1 MARTYGTAAIA
12 GMLAI
17 LGASCN
23 GGGNPQQ
30 ASEST
35 LAFDNAWIRPPVA
48 GRTVTAAYCDVT
60 NRGDTPVDIVGFASD
75 KPGLRVEIHE
85 TTRVDGM
92 MRMRPLARV
101 TIPAKATVSFAPGD
115 KHLMLFGFD
124 GSASDVT
131 LAATLDGGET
141 FPVVF
146 ATRPEQH
153 R

>member
-1 MARTYGTAAIA
+1 MARARGPVVA

-17 LGASCN
+17 LVASCD
-23 GGGNPQQ
+23 GTGRDQQ
-30 ASEST
+30 SLGSP
-35 LAFDNAWIRPPVA
+35 LKFDNAWVRVPVA

-60 NRGDTPVDIVGFASD
+60 NSGDMPVDIVGFDSD
-75 KPGLRVEIHE
+75 HPGLRVEIHE
-85 TTRVDGM
+85 SVEHDGM
-92 MRMRPLARV
+92 MQMRQLARV
-101 TIPAKATVSFAPGD
+101 TIPAKASVAFAPGG

-124 GSASDVT
+124 GSAAEVT

-141 FPVVF
+141 LSVVF

>member
-1 MARTYGTAAIA
+1 MARVIRPVVA

-17 LGASCN
+17 LLASCDDA
-23 GGGNPQQ
+23 GEAQQ
-30 ASEST
+30 STESA
-35 LAFDNAWIRPPVA
+35 LAFDNAWIRAPVA

-60 NRGDTPVDIVGFASD
+60 NRREAPIDIIGFTSEN
-75 KPGLRVEIHE
+75 PGLRVEIHE
-85 TTRVDGM
+85 STEDGGM
-92 MRMRPLARV
+92 MRMRRLARV
-101 TIPAKATVSFAPGD
+101 TIPAKATVSFAPGG

-124 GSASDVT
+124 GSASEVA

-141 FPVVF
+141 LPVVF